1 MKPVSAA
8 PPDPTE
14 PRPGVRTRWRARL
27 REAVVPLARRAFR
40 LHWCGYLLSW
50 AGSAVAPLALA
61 FAALATGGGPR
72 ALGVVLAAGVLPQ
85 IVLLPVGGVI
95 ADRYHR
101 VRVMV
106 WSNVVCA
113 LAETAAACLI
123 WSGTVQ
129 VWQLAVT
136 AGVCGAA
143 GAFFVPAADGAVVQV
158 VPAGQRHTANALL
171 KFGQNVG
178 KMASP
183 ALGGV
188 LIAAAGPAFALVW
201 DAVTFAVSAVLFARI
216 KVSRTGP
223 RPESAAPRRG
233 GPGAGLRGE
242 MGRGWREVWDRR
254 WLAVMVCQ
262 AAVTGSAWLAG
273 YQLLG
278 PLYGQRVLGGAALWG
293 VVVSAFTGG
302 LIAGAALA
310 LAWRPSWVGAVVC
323 AGTGALALPLAAIAV
338 RAPLPALVAAFVV
351 AGAGLELAMVV
362 WLSLLQERIPG
373 DRLGRVLSY
382 STLGQMLPVPV
393 AYLLTGPA
401 TERLGL
407 HTTLAWAAGLVTTAA
422 LFPLV
427 LPQVRRLTHTPARRA
442 TEA

>member
-14 PRPGVRTRWRARL
+14 PRPDVRNKWRARL
-27 REAVVPLARRAFR
+27 REAVVPLARRGFR

-61 FAALATGGGPR
+61 FAALATGGGPQ
-72 ALGVVLAAGVLPQ
+72 ALGIVLAAGVLPQ

-95 ADRYHR
+95 ADRYRR

-113 LAETAAACLI
+113 LTETAAACLI
-123 WSGTVQ
+123 WSGAVHT
-129 VWQLAVT
+129 WQLAVT
-136 AGVCGAA
+136 SGVCGAA
-143 GAFFVPAADGAVVQV
+143 GAFFAPAADGAVVQV
-158 VPAGQRHTANALL
+158 VPAEQRRTANALL

-188 LIAAAGPAFALVW
+188 LIAAAGPALALVW

-216 KVSRTGP
+216 KVDRAAV
-223 RPESAAPRRG
+223 RPDSAAPREGR
-233 GPGAGLRGE
+233 PGTGLRGE
-242 MGRGWREVWDRR
+242 MGRGWQEVWRRR

-273 YQLLG
+273 YQMLG
-278 PLYGQRVLGGAALWG
+278 PLYAQRVLGGAALWG

-310 LAWRPSWVGAVVC
+310 LAWRPSAAGAVVC
-323 AGTGALALPLAAIAV
+323 GGTVMLALPLAAMAV
-338 RAPLPALVAAFVV
+338 RAPLPALVAAYVV

-373 DRLGRVLSY
+373 DRLSRVLSY

-393 AYLLTGPA
+393 AYLLTGPLA
-401 TERLGL
+401 AGLGL
-407 HTTLAWAAGLVTTAA
+407 HTTLAWAAALVTAAA
-422 LFPLV
+422 LLPLV
-427 LPQVRRLTHTPARRA
+427 LPQVRRLTIPVRTAKRA
-442 TEA
+442 

>member
-1 MKPVSAA
+1 MRPVSAA

-14 PRPGVRTRWRARL
+14 SRSDVRATWRARL
-27 REAVVPLARRAFR
+27 REAVVPLAGRGFR

-61 FAALATGGGPR
+61 FAALATGGGPQT
-72 ALGVVLAAGVLPQ
+72 LGIVLAAGVLPQ
-85 IVLLPVGGVI
+85 IVLLPLGGVI

-101 VRVMV
+101 FRVMV
-106 WSNVVCA
+106 WCNVVCA
-113 LAETAAACLI
+113 LVETAAACLL
-123 WSGTVQ
+123 WSGAVHT
-129 VWQLAVT
+129 WQLAVT
-136 AGVCGAA
+136 SGVCGAA
-143 GAFFVPAADGAVVQV
+143 SAFFVPAADGAVVEV
-158 VPAGQRHTANALL
+158 VPTGQRRTANALL
-171 KFGQNVG
+171 KFGQNMG
-178 KMASP
+178 KMAGP

-188 LIAAAGPAFALVW
+188 LIAAAGPALALVW

-216 KVSRTGP
+216 KVDRAAV
-223 RPESAAPRRG
+223 RPDSAAPREGR
-233 GPGAGLRGE
+233 PGRGLRGE
-242 MGRGWREVWDRR
+242 MGRGWQEVWQRR

-273 YQLLG
+273 YQMLG
-278 PLYGQRVLGGAALWG
+278 PLYAQRVLGGAALWG

-310 LAWRPSWVGAVVC
+310 LAWRPSAAGAVVC
-323 AGTGALALPLAAIAV
+323 GGTVMLALPLAAMAV

-373 DRLGRVLSY
+373 DRLSRVLSY

-393 AYLLTGPA
+393 AYLLTGPVA
-401 TERLGL
+401 ARLGL
-407 HTTLAWAAGLVTTAA
+407 DTTLVWAAAVVMAAA
-422 LFPLV
+422 LLPLF
-427 LPQVRRLTHTPARRA
+427 LPQVRRLTITPTTR
-442 TEA
+442 T